1 MYLVVGLGNPG
12 GDYARNRHNI
22 GFMAVDAIVRRH
34 SFGAWRGKYQGELA
48 EGEIGGQ
55 RVLALKPMTYM
66 NRSGQSV
73 GACAKFLKLPPENV
87 IVLHDEIEL
96 APGKLRVKKGGGHAG
111 HNGLR
116 DIDAHLGREYWRVRL
131 GVGRPHDK
139 ALVHKW
145 VLSDFAKAE
154 QDDLE
159 RLLDAVAANVP
170 LLLKGDQGG
179 FMNRVAT
186 ATQPA
191 RPGKTDKAGPTAAD
205 ATGQPSPPARS
216 QAKSEG
222 PATALADAL
231 RKALGKDTP

>member
-12 GDYARNRHNI
+12 GEYARNRHNI
-22 GFMAVDAIVRRH
+22 GFMAVDDLVRRH
-34 SFGAWRGKYQGELA
+34 SFGAWRGKYQGDLA
-48 EGEIGGQ
+48 DGEIAGQ

-73 GACAKFLKLPPENV
+73 GACAKFFKIPPENV

-116 DIDAHLGREYWRVRL
+116 DIDAHIGRDYWRVRL

-159 RLLDAVAANVP
+159 KFLDAVAANFP
-170 LLLKGDQGG
+170 LLLKGDHGG
-179 FMNRVAT
+179 FMNRVAL
-186 ATQPA
+186 ATQPPKPA
-191 RPGKTDKAGPTAAD
+191 KPKKDAPAATATPSPRPGTP
-205 ATGQPSPPARS
+205 Q
-216 QAKSEG
+216 EG

>member
-12 GDYARNRHNI
+12 GEYARNRHNI
-22 GFMAVDAIVRRH
+22 GFMAVDDLVRRH
-34 SFGAWRGKYQGELA
+34 SFGAWRGKYQGDLA
-48 EGEIGGQ
+48 DGEIAGQ

-73 GACAKFLKLPPENV
+73 GACAKFFKIPPENV

-116 DIDAHLGREYWRVRL
+116 DIDAHIGRDYWRVRL

-159 RLLDAVAANVP
+159 KFLDAVAANFP
-170 LLLKGDQGG
+170 LLLKGDHGG
-179 FMNRVAT
+179 FMNRVAL
-186 ATQPA
+186 ATQPPKPVKPKKDA
-191 RPGKTDKAGPTAAD
+191 PAATATPSPRPGT
-205 ATGQPSPPARS
+205 S
-216 QAKSEG
+216 QEG